1 MYFDL
6 QFTTSLSFLRF
17 VYTNILEKILM
28 HMLAPTTG
36 ALYVMNMKLTFIVQL
51 NLGKPEKGEGGTLEN
66 SCRSQRLLMID
77 IELYDIMFLWRRYE
91 WKVVHFAHEKSLFM
105 LIWSRLIWWALQSSL
120 CKTASNLD
128 FMSQKWWN
136 FLRCRQTVLTH
147 ARQKMHEVW
156 SFTGFLL
163 KGY

>member
-77 IELYDIMFLWRRYE
+77 IELYDIMFL
-91 WKVVHFAHEKSLFM
+91 
-105 LIWSRLIWWALQSSL
+105 
-120 CKTASNLD
+120 
-128 FMSQKWWN
+128 
-136 FLRCRQTVLTH
+136 
-147 ARQKMHEVW
+147 
-156 SFTGFLL
+156 
-163 KGY
+163 